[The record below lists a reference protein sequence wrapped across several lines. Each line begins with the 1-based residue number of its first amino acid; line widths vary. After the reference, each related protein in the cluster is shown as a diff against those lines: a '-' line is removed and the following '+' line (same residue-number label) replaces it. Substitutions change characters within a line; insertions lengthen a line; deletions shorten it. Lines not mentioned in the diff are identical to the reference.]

1 MAGVPQAGAHLWIQH
16 DNFYTL
22 FLSLTSPFSPV
33 SPLAGYSGFT
43 ILSED
48 LIGSLSGVQC
58 SSCPIDKVICLEF
71 LLNKEYGGEGRCPIF
86 SRHSPYH
93 VVNCSFKLAEYC
105 CNVWHSQLPSCCFQ
119 GVSVLFLSY
128 WYGDL
133 LGILVKQRV
142 RRGGEMSDLLQAF
155 PVSCSELSF

>member
-1 MAGVPQAGAHLWIQH
+1 MAGVPQAGAHLWTQH

-93 VVNCSFKLAEYC
+93 VVNCSFLNWQNTVAMCEIY
-105 CNVWHSQLPSCCFQ
+105 SQCWL
-119 GVSVLFLSY
+119 Y
-128 WYGDL
+128 IYTYIL
-133 LGILVKQRV
+133 L
-142 RRGGEMSDLLQAF
+142 
-155 PVSCSELSF
+155 